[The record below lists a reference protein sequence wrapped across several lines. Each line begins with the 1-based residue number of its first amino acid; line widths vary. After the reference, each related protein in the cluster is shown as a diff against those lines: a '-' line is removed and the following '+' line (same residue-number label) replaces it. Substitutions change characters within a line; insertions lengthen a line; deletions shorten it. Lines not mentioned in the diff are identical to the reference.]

1 MVSTRYEGSVNL
13 FLTVDKWLIVL
24 THIYCRPYTPGLT
37 PKMNL
42 CVCVF
47 MQACVCVCVYANMC
61 VCVCVCVCVL
71 ASMCVCVCAHYLYAF
86 IKQTS
91 QAVESRTVLTTSV
104 SLPLACGQHS
114 IIGIALIGQNSFTL
128 APFKT
133 YLDNLIAPQ
142 RFKRVHG

>member
-1 MVSTRYEGSVNL
+1 MAYSIDAHVL
-13 FLTVDKWLIVL
+13 QTVHTW
-24 THIYCRPYTPGLT
+24 TCPP
-37 PKMNL
+37 NE
-42 CVCVF
+42 F
-47 MQACVCVCVYANMC
+47 VCVYAG
-61 VCVCVCVCVL
+61 
-71 ASMCVCVCAHYLYAF
+71 VCVCAHYLYAF

-114 IIGIALIGQNSFTL
+114 IIGVALIGQNSFTL

-142 RFKRVHG
+142 SAWLINDLGFSIGCDAEVPNKCSLCFCLLFH

>member
-1 MVSTRYEGSVNL
+1 MAYSI
-13 FLTVDKWLIVL
+13 D
-24 THIYCRPYTPGLT
+24 THILQTVHTWTHPQ
-37 PKMNL
+37 NE
-42 CVCVF
+42 F
-47 MQACVCVCVYANMC
+47 VCVCVYASMC
-61 VCVCVCVCVL
+61 VCVCLCKYVCVCVCVCVH